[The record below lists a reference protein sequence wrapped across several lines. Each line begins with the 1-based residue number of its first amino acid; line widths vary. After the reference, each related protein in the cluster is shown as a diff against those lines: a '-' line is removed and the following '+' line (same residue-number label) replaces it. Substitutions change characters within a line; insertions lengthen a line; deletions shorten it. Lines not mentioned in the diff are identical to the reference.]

1 MKIASYKS
9 IRPGFSGIFSK
20 LVRWWTNSEYSHT
33 ELIFSDGT
41 SASSSFIDGG
51 VRFKEISYDNDH
63 WDFIELPESF
73 NEKQA
78 RVWFEVNKDKKYDV
92 LGLLG
97 FIWKRGT
104 QDKNK
109 FYCNEAIGEA
119 LGIKDSWRFD
129 PGSFAVV
136 ISEIIKYSK
145 KDPS

>member
-9 IRPGFSGIFSK
+9 IRPGLSGIFSR
-20 LVRWWTNSEYSHT
+20 LVRWWTNSQYSHT

-73 NEKQA
+73 NETAA
-78 RVWFEVNKDKKYDV
+78 RLWFIQNENKKYDV
-92 LGLLG
+92 LGLVG
-97 FIWKRGT
+97 FVWKRGT
-104 QDKNK
+104 QNKNK
-109 FYCNEAIGEA
+109 FYCNESIGEA

-136 ISEIIKYSK
+136 MQEIQSK
-145 KDPS
+145 VNKA

>member
-9 IRPGFSGIFSK
+9 IRPGLSGIFSC
-20 LVRWWTNSEYSHT
+20 LVRWWTSSLYSHT
-33 ELIFSDGT
+33 ELIFSDGK

-63 WDFIELPESF
+63 WDFIDLHGTFDES
-73 NEKQA
+73 KA
-78 RVWFEVNKDKKYDV
+78 RLWFDSNKGKKYDV

-97 FIWKRGT
+97 FVWKRGT
-104 QDKNK
+104 QNKNK

-136 ISEIIKYSK
+136 IQEIVNKVNK
-145 KDPS
+145 A